1 MCITAGVYAFIKK
14 QKEVNMKLNFSDIKS
29 KLKLGQNGSPILAII
44 LFVVAFSITISVLGG
59 GSKSNISSFELG
71 EKMRAA
77 VDSEDGEIVATIND
91 VNYYEKDLEI
101 VKLNM
106 IASYPKY
113 FDLSEK
119 QQRDLAGDQLVRHYM
134 LIQEFERLGL
144 SVTEE
149 ECDAYI
155 EEERSGVIKLLADE
169 DANGKSF
176 LEYVEG
182 YGCSFEDYWQDKD
195 TRASYAKSL
204 KYNKAHKEIS
214 RLNDKDSM
222 SEIEMNSYLT
232 ELIKDG
238 TYTITLFGEP
248 FGTK

>member
-1 MCITAGVYAFIKK
+1 
-14 QKEVNMKLNFSDIKS
+14 MKINFSDIKS
-29 KLKLGQNGSPILAII
+29 KLKLGQNGSPILAVI
-44 LFVVAFSITISVLGG
+44 LFVVAFSVTISVLGG
-59 GSKSNISSFELG
+59 GSKSNIGSFELG
-71 EKMRAA
+71 EKMRVA

-91 VNYYEKDLEI
+91 VNYYEKDLEK

-106 IASYPKY
+106 LAAYPKY
-113 FDLSEK
+113 SNLSEK
-119 QQRDLAGDQLVRHYM
+119 QQRSLAGDNLVRQYM
-134 LIQEFERLGL
+134 IVLEFERLGL

-155 EEERSGVIKLLADE
+155 EKERSSVIELLADE
-169 DANGKSF
+169 DAGGKSF
-176 LEYVEG
+176 LEYIEG

-195 TRASYAKSL
+195 VRVSYLTSL
-204 KYNKAHKEIS
+204 KCNKAIEEIS

-222 SEIEMNSYLT
+222 SELEMDSYLT

-238 TYTITLFGEP
+238 TYTITLFGKP